1 MICNKIWAVHI
12 PDGFIDLPT
21 SAAFAAAS
29 AIAVAGAVKGARRQ
43 LSEQSAP
50 LAGLTAVFIFAVQML
65 NFPVAAG
72 TSGHLIGAA
81 LAMVL
86 VGPYA
91 ATLALV
97 VVLIIQAFLFADGG
111 LTALGLSIFNM
122 AVISVWVSFALFMLL
137 KKILPKTKSW
147 LVVATFISALISV
160 PAAAVGF
167 VIQYAI
173 GANATFSVGAV
184 LNAMVGT
191 HILIGIGEAI
201 ITALTVSAVLASR
214 SDLVFGWDKKNTTLE
229 IRAS

>member
-1 MICNKIWAVHI
+1 MHI
-12 PDGFIDLPT
+12 PDGFIDLRT
-21 SAAFAAAS
+21 SAAFAAVS
-29 AIAVAGAVKGARRQ
+29 AVAVAGAVKGARKQ

-111 LTALGLSIFNM
+111 LTALGLSVFNM
-122 AVISVWVSFALFMLL
+122 AVLSVWVSFGTFVIL
-137 KKILPKTKSW
+137 KKFLPKTKTF
-147 LVVATFISALISV
+147 LVFATFVSALISV
-160 PAAAVGF
+160 PAAALGF
-167 VIQYAI
+167 VAQYAL
-173 GANATFSVGAV
+173 GANATFSVGTV

-191 HILIGIGEAI
+191 HIIIGIGEAV

-214 SDLVFGWDKKNTTLE
+214 SDLVNGWDQSSNKLE
-229 IRAS
+229 IRS

>member
-1 MICNKIWAVHI
+1 VHI

-21 SAAFAAAS
+21 SAAFAPAS
-29 AIAVAGAVKGARRQ
+29 VVAVAGAVKGARRQ

-72 TSGHLIGAA
+72 TSGHLIGGA

-122 AVISVWVSFALFMLL
+122 AVISVWVSFAVFMLL

-229 IRAS
+229 IRS

>member
-1 MICNKIWAVHI
+1 MHI

-21 SAAFAAAS
+21 SAAFAGAS
-29 AIAVAGAVKGARRQ
+29 ALAVAGAVKGARKQ

-122 AVISVWVSFALFMLL
+122 AVISVWVSFGVFMLL
-137 KKILPKTKSW
+137 KKIFPKTKSW
-147 LVVATFISALISV
+147 LVIATFVSALVSV
-160 PAAAVGF
+160 PAAAIGF

-173 GANATFSVGAV
+173 GANATFSVGTV

-214 SDLVFGWDKKNTTLE
+214 SDLVFGWENKNIKLE
-229 IRAS
+229 IRS

>member
-1 MICNKIWAVHI
+1 MHI
-12 PDGFIDLPT
+12 PDGFIDIKT

-29 AIAVAGAVKGARRQ
+29 AVAVAGAVKGARRQ

-122 AVISVWVSFALFMLL
+122 AVISVWVSFAVFVLM
-137 KKILPKTKSW
+137 KKIFPKTKSW
-147 LVVATFISALISV
+147 LVIATFVSALISV

-173 GANATFSVGAV
+173 GANATFSVSTV

-191 HILIGIGEAI
+191 HIIIGIGEAI

-214 SDLVFGWDKKNTTLE
+214 SDLVFGWDRKNTTLE
-229 IRAS
+229 IRS